1 MPWEFG
7 LVLLFVLAPQAAGI
21 KGGGVTLDSGAVGS
35 LRLAELLK
43 MSTQTEGSGFEVD
56 RRRPRR
62 SVFLHSGVRICPQES
77 INEVLASHQAYYQL
91 RVCQEAVWEAFRIFF
106 DRIPGTTEYQKW
118 VHTCQHESLCISDL
132 AKNFSSSE
140 EHMSM
145 IHRRMSRM
153 RDRRPPSRRVVTLA
167 PTQRIPEKAGAEVQT
182 IAPSAATMV
191 TVSTT
196 TVLLSP
202 VSASP
207 SPGLEQT
214 QPAEE
219 VEEVPAST
227 YIYILGWGLC
237 SLFSSLTNSF
247 LTVRIVCL
255 LQDSELPNVVPESPV
270 QQIVEFTID
279 LVDPGYRELLD
290 DPDSPQY
297 IDLAHHLQDQMQH
310 VFDKLPGFKAI
321 HVLGISETQ
330 DTDGPGGISV
340 HYSLVFEINSPKI
353 TSENSETETG
363 TSESSVNSGLRE
375 MMTKALREE
384 ASLPIDLDS
393 LNFEPEAILL
403 PALTAT
409 STVEVVNE
417 SSEPDSHNEL
427 EVFTDEPEVDKP
439 RLVAPLTPMEKE
451 NALVTLLDPTAVPD
465 DETTAVTGG
474 MAESSDHSLDSGD
487 ITDESEAIYVS
498 EPEPSNEEEE
508 VEELPII
515 THEIETIHHD
525 ETGELVRDYIPTPSV
540 MLELDTDAPYIS
552 LSPNLISEE
561 DLTPIDEESE
571 NPSLDVVSTT
581 TQILLTTI
589 PAGEEVSDVGLPI
602 TTLLG
607 ITGQPPT
614 EPIVNLQED
623 EEINALPDE
632 EVAELG
638 VPKPYDPDEVL
649 ETVAQDVELETEVD
663 LQEPERE
670 LVVEHDEED
679 FEALQPTPD
688 QTEIYE
694 AEEGE
699 LEVLEPEEEIVKE
712 EDLAEV
718 SEPEEEL
725 AGVSEPEEDVAEEE
739 DVSEVSEPEED
750 VDEEEDVAEDLEP
763 GEEVAEVSEPK
774 EDIAEEE
781 EVTEEDVAEVS
792 EPEEEVAEDEDLA
805 EVSEPEEEVAE
816 EEDVAEV
823 SESEEEVAEEEDVA
837 EVSKTEEEE
846 AEDVAEVSEP
856 EEEVAEEEDVAE
868 VSEPETV
875 AEEEYVTKVS
885 EPEEV
890 SEQEDIAE
898 VSGPEEESVEED
910 QNEVAASEPEEIE
923 ETELPEISEPVE
935 VSEPEKYEP
944 EAETDSGAFQILNEG
959 VEVLQ
964 PNEDIVEVT
973 GEVNGE
979 PEEGISEVP
988 YPLPESAK
996 DDEVSKQATEVEDD
1010 SKLAG
1015 DVDEVYEQEDEVVE
1029 PTGPEEIVFEVSK
1042 ETVPEVSELEVELVK
1057 EESADVLKPV
1067 EGEEEVA
1074 EVLEPEDEA
1083 VESEEDVVEIFE
1095 EEEVNQTPAPGEG
1108 VFDAS
1113 APASEPELAPKQEG
1127 HETEVAEPGDEV
1139 VEAADSNEPVK
1150 DSTEEVVEV
1159 VEIAA
1164 EPAEE
1169 SEEVADVTQPEEDV
1183 IVNVKPEEVVPL
1195 PEKEPVDIAE
1205 PQPPPEAGEE
1215 TADVF
1220 EQEQEEVVENPA
1232 SEPGEGIDHVT
1243 PGTEELPG
1251 LSEPES
1257 KEEVVV
1263 DVPEPEEERVDVPEP
1278 NPEEGIVEELE
1289 PEEDVT
1295 EPPAESIK
1303 IFYPLDGRE
1312 NLHFR
1317 EDTSQVVEDNEFLP
1331 PVIPDYHRPHEEDN
1345 LAIIPADIQPSDEDV
1360 GEPEHEYPII
1370 EDVESVDTQVDSDT
1384 GAAPSTEMSNSD
1396 PQFETAFDTAEV
1408 TAPDNHDTSE
1418 GTEVTED
1425 LPQETQQSDLFPER
1439 DISVTAAP
1447 VSDFLPTPPATS
1459 IDVSELS
1466 APIPTIDSGLFEVAE
1481 ESVIPL
1487 APESSED
1494 DGSEPEA
1501 ESESSVIII
1510 DEDLEGAVPKGGESQ
1525 TSPPSVTEDAI
1536 DEVVR
1541 DLAVELDQMDVVA
1554 NELPEEGS
1562 GFTPVGERHTTI
1574 SVTAPPPMRYLTTPY
1589 MTTASQ
1595 GRELVVFFSLRVTN
1609 MNFSV
1614 DLFNKTS
1621 SEYRTLENAFLDM
1634 LMPYLQ
1640 ANLTGF
1646 KKLEILNF
1654 RKGSVVVNSKMKFAK
1669 SVPYNITRAVH
1680 CVLEEFCSA
1689 AYKNLHIQ
1697 IDTHS
1702 LDVEP
1707 ADQADP
1713 CKFQACDEFARCV
1726 VNSRTREAQCLCEPG
1741 FLSVDGLPCQS
1752 LCVLQ
1757 PDYCQGGDCHILPGH
1772 GAVCRYKDSYSLPGL
1787 AS

>member
-21 KGGGVTLDSGAVGS
+21 KGGGVTLDSRAVGS

-153 RDRRPPSRRVVTLA
+153 RDRRPPSRRVVTPA

-182 IAPSAATMV
+182 IAPSVATTV

-219 VEEVPAST
+219 VEED
-227 YIYILGWGLC
+227 L
-237 SLFSSLTNSF
+237 
-247 LTVRIVCL
+247 
-255 LQDSELPNVVPESPV
+255 ELPNVVPESPV

-321 HVLGISETQ
+321 HVLGIR
-330 DTDGPGGISV
+330 PGGISV

-417 SSEPDSHNEL
+417 SGEPDSHNEL

-474 MAESSDHSLDSGD
+474 MAESSNHSLDSGD

-589 PAGEEVSDVGLPI
+589 PVGEEVSDVGLPI
-602 TTLLG
+602 TTLSG
-607 ITGQPPT
+607 FTDQPPT

-649 ETVAQDVELETEVD
+649 ETVAQGVELETEVD

-670 LVVEHDEED
+670 LVVEHDEEE

-699 LEVLEPEEEIVKE
+699 LEVLEPEEDVVKE

-718 SEPEEEL
+718 SEPQEEL

-739 DVSEVSEPEED
+739 DVVEVSEPEED

-781 EVTEEDVAEVS
+781 EVTEEEDVAEVS
-792 EPEEEVAEDEDLA
+792 EPAEKVAEEEDLAEVSESEEEVAEEKDVA

-823 SESEEEVAEEEDVA
+823 SEPEEEVAEEEDVA
-837 EVSKTEEEE
+837 EVSEPEEEV
-846 AEDVAEVSEP
+846 AEEKDVAEDSEP

-890 SEQEDIAE
+890 AEQEDIAE
-898 VSGPEEESVEED
+898 VSGPEEESVVED

-964 PNEDIVEVT
+964 LNEDIVEVT
-973 GEVNGE
+973 GEVNRE

-988 YPLPESAK
+988 YPLPEPAK

-1095 EEEVNQTPAPGEG
+1095 EEEVNQTPVPGEG

-1139 VEAADSNEPVK
+1139 VEAADSKEPVK

-1205 PQPPPEAGEE
+1205 PQPPPEAGKE

-1243 PGTEELPG
+1243 PGTKELPG

-1263 DVPEPEEERVDVPEP
+1263 DVPEPEEEGVDVPEP

-1289 PEEDVT
+1289 PEDDVT
-1295 EPPAESIK
+1295 EPPAESVK

-1331 PVIPDYHRPHEEDN
+1331 PVKPDYHRPHEEDN

-1396 PQFETAFDTAEV
+1396 PQFETAFDAAEV

-1418 GTEVTED
+1418 GTKVTED
-1425 LPQETQQSDLFPER
+1425 LLQETQQSDLFPER

-1447 VSDFLPTPPATS
+1447 VSDVLPTPPATS
-1459 IDVSELS
+1459 IAVSEVS

-1554 NELPEEGS
+1554 TEANELPEEGS

-1574 SVTAPPPMRYLTTPY
+1574 SVTAPPPMRYVTTPY

-1609 MNFSV
+1609 MNFSA

-1621 SEYRTLENAFLDM
+1621 LEYRTLENAFLDM